1 MHIKMKKNE
10 IKREDNFNALNDTEL
25 LMLLRQNSV
34 TAFEVLYIRYKNRLE
49 SFCLFMLKSP
59 TVAQDVVQEVFIKI
73 WNARGTLNSDQ
84 SFSNYIY
91 TLAKNQSLNE
101 LRSAKRKFTMENI
114 LIRREEASEDEN
126 AETKLIMKEYQT
138 LLQAAVNELSE
149 QKRKIY
155 IMSRNEGKSH
165 KEIAEIMQISPH
177 TVQSHISDSLRSISD
192 YFFRHADIEFYFVFM
207 VLSMHS

>member
-1 MHIKMKKNE
+1 MKKNE
-10 IKREDNFNALNDTEL
+10 IIRDDNFSTLNDSEL
-25 LMLLRQNSV
+25 LVLLRQNSV
-34 TAFEVLYIRYKNRLE
+34 TAFEALYIRYKKRLE

-59 TVAQDVVQEVFIKI
+59 TVTQDVVQEVFIKI
-73 WNARGTLNSDQ
+73 WNARGTLNADQ

-101 LRSAKRKFTMENI
+101 LRSAKRKITMENI

-138 LLQAAVNELSE
+138 LLQAAINELSE

-155 IMSRNEGKSH
+155 VMSRNEGKSH

-192 YFFRHADIEFYFVFM
+192 YFFRHADIELYFVFV
-207 VLSMHS
+207 VLSVHS